1 MDLSSDKIILTI
13 LLVIA
18 LESYVFLGGL
28 RLAYSQNFIIPS
40 KRNLSLPDFPATF
53 PTAIS
58 GDDKLVLA
66 GKKLTLD
73 SMKLNAHYPTL
84 QEKDRID
91 RILNQTLSLL
101 PPLSRAINESHSCI
115 LEAVICGSGNMTN
128 ATMLKL

>member
-1 MDLSSDKIILTI
+1 MSSDRIILTI

-18 LESYVFLGGL
+18 LESYVLLSGL
-28 RLAYSQNFIIPS
+28 RLAYSQEFLIPS
-40 KRNLSLPDFPATF
+40 KRNLSLPGFAATF
-53 PTAIS
+53 PIAIS
-58 GDDKLVLA
+58 GDNNLVLA
-66 GKKLTLD
+66 GKKLSLD
-73 SMKLNAHYPTL
+73 STKLKAHYPTL